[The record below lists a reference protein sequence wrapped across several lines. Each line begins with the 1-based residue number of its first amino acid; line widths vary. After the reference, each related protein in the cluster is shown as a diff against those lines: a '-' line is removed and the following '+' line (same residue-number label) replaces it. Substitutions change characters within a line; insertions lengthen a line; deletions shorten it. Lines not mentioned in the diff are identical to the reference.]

1 MPPFFAQL
9 EKNEFSEVYRK
20 YFFEND
26 VHINEE
32 GHRLIAEN
40 FLDLYRE

>member
-1 MPPFFAQL
+1 MPPFFTQL

-20 YFFEND
+20 YFIEND

-32 GHRLIAEN
+32 GHSLIAES
-40 FLDLYRE
+40 FLDLYKE